1 MEWPADKMKWE
12 DFRGKFLGPTDP
24 AQAPA
29 GSLRN
34 LIYKDRSP
42 KLQQAWTFKSL
53 VNPKP

>member
-1 MEWPADKMKWE
+1 MKWE